1 MKNIKTYELFNRK
14 KGNYLTKPYQRK
26 EKFNEYLYN
35 NGFGDRFYICS
46 ECDSYKLTPTPKGGM
61 QPPDWKCDNCGQM
74 NYAPKSMTPDQ
85 YEIYLKDKEIKKD
98 TKKYNL

>member
-1 MKNIKTYELFNRK
+1 
-14 KGNYLTKPYQRK
+14 
-26 EKFNEYLYN
+26 
-35 NGFGDRFYICS
+35 
-46 ECDSYKLTPTPKGGM
+46 M